1 MLGVLPL
8 YIVGS
13 LDASLASIHLIP
25 IAAFHSAVTT
35 KMSSDTAKHS
45 YVGKER

>member
-45 YVGKER
+45 YVEKER